1 MELLAIALVLGAALI
16 PLVVPLFRP
25 PLLALHSASG
35 PAAQL
40 RALESRK
47 AAIYGAIREV
57 GFDLRTD
64 KVEQNDYDQQ
74 IAVLKREAVEV
85 VGAIQELRSNP
96 PLGSK
101 KVEAAIA
108 AVRQGAPA
116 PKQAPPPREQSA
128 ANRFCTQCGQAAGD
142 DDLFC
147 AKCGTGLEAA
157 Q

>member
-1 MELLAIALVLGAALI
+1 MELLVVALVLGTALI

-57 GFDLRTD
+57 GFDLRTA
-64 KVEQNDYDQQ
+64 KVEQSDYDQQ
-74 IAVLKREAVEV
+74 IVVLKREAVEV
-85 VGAIQELRSNP
+85 VGAIQELKSNP
-96 PLGSK
+96 PRASK

-108 AVRQGAPA
+108 AVRKGTSPPTQA
-116 PKQAPPPREQSA
+116 APPQEESA
-128 ANRFCTQCGQAAGD
+128 ANRFCTQCGQTAGED
-142 DDLFC
+142 DRFC

-157 Q
+157 E